1 MKLSLQSGE
10 GYTRAGALGYG
21 DGCGFY
27 FAIELLQAVLET
39 GIGNFSLASV
49 GLNGM
54 SASLYT

>member
-1 MKLSLQSGE
+1 MQSGE